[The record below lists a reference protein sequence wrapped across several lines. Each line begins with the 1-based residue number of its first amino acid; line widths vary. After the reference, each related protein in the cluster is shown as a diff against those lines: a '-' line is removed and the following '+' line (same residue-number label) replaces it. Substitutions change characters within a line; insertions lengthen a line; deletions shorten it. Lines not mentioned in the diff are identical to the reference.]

1 MDDTKDD
8 KQVASSNVPADVTAS
23 NSQVDEFLSLENLIK
38 TYAEKVELL
47 EKELKEKSQILK
59 DTFESDAVY
68 REHAQKA
75 KEANQTKA
83 ITKQQLLKQPAMAEI
98 SERIKDLKFDI
109 QESMV
114 MMSDYLQQYQKQTG
128 ANQIEVGNGEVLE
141 IVSVVK
147 LVKKSSKNQS
157 F

>member
-1 MDDTKDD
+1 MDDTNGD
-8 KQVASSNVPADVTAS
+8 KQITSSNVPADVTAS
-23 NSQVDEFLSLENLIK
+23 SSQVDEFLSLENLIK
-38 TYAEKVELL
+38 TYAEKIGIL

-109 QESMV
+109 QESLV

-128 ANQIEVGNGEVLE
+128 ANQIEVGNGEILE

-147 LVKKSSKNQS
+147 LVKKSSKKES

>member
-1 MDDTKDD
+1 MDDNQDD
-8 KQVASSNVPADVTAS
+8 KQTTSPNVPADVIA
-23 NSQVDEFLSLENLIK
+23 NSPQVEEFLSLENLVK
-38 TYAEKVELL
+38 TYAAKVDTL

-83 ITKQQLLKQPAMAEI
+83 ITKQQLLKQPAMAEL

-109 QESMV
+109 QESKV

-147 LVKKSSKNQS
+147 LVKRSVKN
-157 F
+157 

>member
-1 MDDTKDD
+1 MDDNQDD
-8 KQVASSNVPADVTAS
+8 KQTTSPNVPADVIA
-23 NSQVDEFLSLENLIK
+23 NSPQVEEFLSLENLVK
-38 TYAEKVELL
+38 TYAAKVDTL

-83 ITKQQLLKQPAMAEI
+83 ITKQQLLKQPAMAEL

-109 QESMV
+109 QESKV

-147 LVKKSSKNQS
+147 LVKKSSRS
-157 F
+157 

>member
-1 MDDTKDD
+1 MDDNQDD
-8 KQVASSNVPADVTAS
+8 KQTTSPNVPADVIV
-23 NSQVDEFLSLENLIK
+23 NSPQVEEFLSLENLVK
-38 TYAEKVELL
+38 TYAAKVDTL

-83 ITKQQLLKQPAMAEI
+83 ITKQQLLKQPAMAEL

-109 QESMV
+109 QESKV

-147 LVKKSSKNQS
+147 LVKKSSRS
-157 F
+157 